1 MKTFII
7 DRKNCVV
14 TAEPGANGLTNRHAG
29 VKRFSSLEGFA
40 EVTREWPLARLV
52 AVWNSMR
59 GQTHVRKFTDRKT
72 AVTRI
77 WKALENAGSTLHRS
91 RPSRAHK
98 NGIMR
103 AGTKKARVLNLLQR
117 RQGAT
122 LQDIMRATG
131 WQAHSVRG
139 FISGNLVKQMKLKVT
154 TSTRASGERSYQI
167 LRG

>member
-7 DRKNCVV
+7 DRKNSVV
-14 TAEPGANGLTNRHAG
+14 TAESGANGLTNRHAG
-29 VKRFSSLEGFA
+29 VERFSTLEGFA

-52 AVWNSMR
+52 AVWNGMR

-77 WKALENAGSTLHRS
+77 WKALENAGSRPHRS
-91 RPSRAHK
+91 EPSRAHK

-103 AGTKKARVLNLLQR
+103 TGTKKARVLNLLQR

-122 LQDIMRATG
+122 LQDITRATG
-131 WQAHSVRG
+131 WQTHSVRG
-139 FISGNLVKQMKLKVT
+139 FISGNLVRQMKLKIT
-154 TSTRASGERSYQI
+154 TGTRASGERSYRI